1 MAGPEKREKYAYLD
15 QLSTERLQEL
25 LRADLESDSTE
36 DHSEV
41 IFHILEVMEQREKEN
56 PTGQLVDVSHAL
68 EEFQA
73 FYNIPEGEG
82 CSLYPE
88 CSEANT
94 VYSQASADHSVSA
107 SRHYR
112 LRRVFR
118 ACITVA
124 ATVALLFTIL
134 VGAQASGIDVFG
146 ALARWTESAFSFGP
160 IQSGQGV
167 ETQSAVGQEVN
178 ISSEPSELPIE
189 YQELWTELKARGV
202 NGFMF
207 PTYIPEDFQLDN
219 SDLYIQPKS
228 NKVDFVVWYKSG
240 NSDITYTILYDEDSN
255 KVYEKDDGN
264 VEVYKH
270 EDMEYYIFTN
280 HDRNV
285 AAWYMGEL
293 EYSLKTNLG
302 ISELKNI
309 LNSMYQG

>member
-134 VGAQASGIDVFG
+134 VGAQASGIDVYG
-146 ALARWTESAFSFGP
+146 GLARWTESAFSFGP

-167 ETQSAVGQEVN
+167 ETQSAAGQEVN
-178 ISSEPSELPIE
+178 ISSDPSELPTE

-202 NGFMF
+202 DGFMF
-207 PTYIPEDFQLDN
+207 PTYIPDGFQIEEN
-219 SDLYIQPKS
+219 NLYVQPEFKT
-228 NKVDFVVWYKSG
+228 VDFTVWYVDDS
-240 NSDITYTILYDEDSN
+240 NDITFSVFYRGNASR
-255 KVYEKDDGN
+255 VYEKDARN
-264 VEVYKH
+264 VEVYRH
-270 EDMEYYIFTN
+270 EDKEYYIFSN
-280 HDRNV
+280 NSRNV
-285 AAWYMGEL
+285 AAWSVGNL
-293 EYSLKTNLG
+293 EYSLKTNLDV
-302 ISELKNI
+302 SELKNI
-309 LNSMYQG
+309 LNSISQG

>member
-146 ALARWTESAFSFGP
+146 VLARWTESAFSFGP

-167 ETQSAVGQEVN
+167 ETQSAAGQEVN
-178 ISSEPSELPIE
+178 ISSDPSELPTE

-202 NGFMF
+202 DGFMF
-207 PTYIPEDFQLDN
+207 PTYIPDGFQIEEN
-219 SDLYIQPKS
+219 NLYVQPEFKT
-228 NKVDFVVWYKSG
+228 VDFTVWYVDDS
-240 NSDITYTILYDEDSN
+240 NDITFSVFYRGNASR
-255 KVYEKDDGN
+255 VYEKDARN
-264 VEVYKH
+264 VEVYRH
-270 EDMEYYIFTN
+270 EDKEYYIFSN
-280 HDRNV
+280 NSRNV
-285 AAWYMGEL
+285 AAWSVGNL
-293 EYSLKTNLG
+293 EYSLKTNLDV
-302 ISELKNI
+302 SELKNI
-309 LNSMYQG
+309 LNSISQG